1 MKDSKKFLPT
11 TKTGFSYLGNPFDE
25 SFDWNFQHEIIS
37 DAPSENVQ
45 NYLLATSNFGK
56 SMQDDINMYV
66 TRGRLN
72 NAILGQKLNPTA
84 KNIFRRQKPLEL
96 VFKDISN
103 FDAQNPIIGS
113 LLKEIDFGKKNIA
126 STLIKKHQIL
136 MISRFNQ
143 GLIL

>member
-1 MKDSKKFLPT
+1 
-11 TKTGFSYLGNPFDE
+11 
-25 SFDWNFQHEIIS
+25 
-37 DAPSENVQ
+37 
-45 NYLLATSNFGK
+45 
-56 SMQDDINMYV
+56 MQDDINMHV
-66 TRGRLN
+66 RRSRLN
-72 NAILGQKLNPTA
+72 NAIFGQKLNPAA

-103 FDAQNPIIGS
+103 FDTQNPIIGS
-113 LLKEIDFGKKNIA
+113 LLKELDIGKKDIA

>member
-1 MKDSKKFLPT
+1 MLK
-11 TKTGFSYLGNPFDE
+11 
-25 SFDWNFQHEIIS
+25 
-37 DAPSENVQ
+37 SENVQ
-45 NYLLATSNFGK
+45 NYLLATSNFGI
-56 SMQDDINMYV
+56 SMQGDINMYV

-72 NAILGQKLNPTA
+72 NAILRQKLNPTS

>member
-1 MKDSKKFLPT
+1 
-11 TKTGFSYLGNPFDE
+11 
-25 SFDWNFQHEIIS
+25 
-37 DAPSENVQ
+37 
-45 NYLLATSNFGK
+45 
-56 SMQDDINMYV
+56 MQDDINMHV
-66 TRGRLN
+66 TCSRLN
-72 NAILGQKLNPTA
+72 NAIFGQKLNPAA

-103 FDAQNPIIGS
+103 FDTQNPIIGS
-113 LLKEIDFGKKNIA
+113 LLKELDIGKKDIA